1 MNGDI
6 ELNDPFLSPAVE
18 GLEAAS
24 AHGSASAAGADEPDP
39 EYWQPF

>member
-18 GLEAAS
+18 SMEAAC
-24 AHGSASAAGADEPDP
+24 AHGSALAAGADEPDP
-39 EYWQPF
+39 EYWQPL